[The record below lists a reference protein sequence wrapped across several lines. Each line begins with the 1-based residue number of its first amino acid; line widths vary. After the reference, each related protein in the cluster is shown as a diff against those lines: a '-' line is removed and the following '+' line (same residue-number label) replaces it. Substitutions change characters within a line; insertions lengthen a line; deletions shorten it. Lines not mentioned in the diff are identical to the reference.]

1 MADLGQLS
9 AYIDEYDIVFK
20 FGRTTHKIKPSAE
33 DVLDFMRNMEGF
45 KTRSKGIDQYD
56 VWELVAPLLGARFD
70 RETFRFEA
78 GPEDHPHRDLVPNLL
93 AQGMDIGVLDRVI
106 GAAHVK
112 YMHGDDVAE
121 EFVKTGSLGKAL
133 RSVRERE
140 QAELDA
146 AEKATPRDTGGPT
159 VDG

>member
-1 MADLGQLS
+1 MADLGQLT

-20 FGRTTHKIKPSAE
+20 FGRTTYKIKPTAE
-33 DVLDFMRNMEGF
+33 NVLDFMRNMEGL
-45 KTRSKGIDQYD
+45 KDRSRGIDQYD
-56 VWELVAPLLGARFD
+56 VWELAAPLLGARFD

-78 GPEDHPHRDLVPNLL
+78 GPEDHPHRDLIPDLL
-93 AQGMDIGVLDRVI
+93 AQGMDIETLDRVI
-106 GAAHVK
+106 SAAHVK

-121 EFVKTGSLGKAL
+121 EFVKTRSLGKAL

-146 AEKATPRDTGGPT
+146 AEKATPRDTGETT